1 MLDTNILIYLV
12 KHRPPEV
19 AERFDR
25 LTADDTVCMSFVTY
39 AELLQGAE
47 RSTRKADMVHRVEQ
61 LARVI
66 PVAFPIAAP
75 ICQHYAMQVTR
86 LRDAGTLIGA
96 NDLWIGCHALAE
108 AAVLVTNNEREFRR
122 LAGLQVENWVAAPR

>member
-1 MLDTNILIYLV
+1 MLDTNTLIYLV

-47 RSTRKADMVHRVEQ
+47 RSSRKAEMVHRVEQ

-66 PVAFPIAAP
+66 PVTFPNGAA
-75 ICQHYAMQVTR
+75 ICQYYAMQVTR
-86 LRDAGTLIGA
+86 LRDAGTPIGA

-122 LAGLQVENWVAAPR
+122 LAGLQVENWVAAT

>member
-25 LTADDTVCMSFVTY
+25 LTADDTVCMSFITY

-47 RSTRKADMVHRVEQ
+47 RSSSA
-61 LARVI
+61 
-66 PVAFPIAAP
+66 
-75 ICQHYAMQVTR
+75 
-86 LRDAGTLIGA
+86 
-96 NDLWIGCHALAE
+96 
-108 AAVLVTNNEREFRR
+108 
-122 LAGLQVENWVAAPR
+122 

>member
-47 RSTRKADMVHRVEQ
+47 RSTRKADMGHRVEQ

-122 LAGLQVENWVAAPR
+122 LAGLQVENWVAAP